1 MQGFQECGRSTN
13 ISYWLL
19 HFLYRTMSDPPVLIK
34 GPSRVK
40 LTDKFHLG
48 RGCGGGAFYCCCS
61 VTQSCLTLCNPMDC
75 STPGLSVPHHL
86 PKFAQIYVHCIGDA
100 IQPSHPLRPSSLLPS
115 FFPSIRDFSN
125 ELAVCINDQN
135 TGVST
140 SATFEQ
146 VFRVDFP

>member
-19 HFLYRTMSDPPVLIK
+19 HFLYITMSDPPVLIK

-86 PKFAQIYVHCIGDA
+86 PKFAQVHVHCIADA
-100 IQPSHPLRPSSLLPS
+100 IQPSPPLTPSSPS
-115 FFPSIRDFSN
+115 ALSLSQHQELFQHQGFFPRC
-125 ELAVCINDQN
+125 LHPPQ
-135 TGVST
+135 ST
-140 SATFEQ
+140 
-146 VFRVDFP
+146 V